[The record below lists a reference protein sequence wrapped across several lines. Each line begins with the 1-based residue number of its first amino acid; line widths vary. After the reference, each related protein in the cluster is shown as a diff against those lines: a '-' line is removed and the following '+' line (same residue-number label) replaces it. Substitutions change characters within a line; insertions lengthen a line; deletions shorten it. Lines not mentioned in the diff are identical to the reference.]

1 MRKRRK
7 KGALLMEQEGKKSK
21 NEMGI
26 VDENESNP
34 DSLNACGEGTIGED
48 QYNGFI
54 NTTSEKFLAIP
65 PTYDGSE
72 CNEIEVIMK
81 IWFTYLVLG
90 NFSVRC
96 TCVALLSIKIFLP
109 SFFLPCI
116 ETKLP
121 QNIYKIFLPNFY

>member
-1 MRKRRK
+1 
-7 KGALLMEQEGKKSK
+7 MEQEGKKSK
-21 NEMGI
+21 NEIGI

-81 IWFTYLVLG
+81 IWFTQLELG
-90 NFSVRC
+90 NV
-96 TCVALLSIKIFLP
+96 LLSSHITSPVGVLDQSLRLGFYR
-109 SFFLPCI
+109 
-116 ETKLP
+116 
-121 QNIYKIFLPNFY
+121 IYNLDD

>member
-7 KGALLMEQEGKKSK
+7 KGALLMEQEGKKVK
-21 NEMGI
+21 NEIGI

-72 CNEIEVIMK
+72 CNEVEVIK
-81 IWFTYLVLG
+81 YDNTRSL
-90 NFSVRC
+90 
-96 TCVALLSIKIFLP
+96 FL
-109 SFFLPCI
+109 
-116 ETKLP
+116 
-121 QNIYKIFLPNFY
+121 